1 MIGRASGLTHVY
13 AVDLVRVLTLACVIA
28 AHTTASV
35 NSLDSVSAGG
45 AAMLLHFTPVTFFAL
60 TAFVLVY
67 PYRDALA
74 ASLRADRGA
83 LRHLDHDLHRAGT
96 DHGAAATDRSTDP
109 TRINGQG
116 ADSPSPTP
124 SPSYNNSPSP
134 TLRPAR
140 PWPSPKA
147 VPESSNV
154 HHLQVR
160 VHGDAAQGLVVRRRC
175 RQIEPS
181 KSHVLIS
188 CGRPGTSSRRRACSP
203 MFFMSTSL

>member
-1 MIGRASGLTHVY
+1 MGTVARMVAVRATTQ
-13 AVDLVRVLTLACVIA
+13 AV
-28 AHTTASV
+28 
-35 NSLDSVSAGG
+35 
-45 AAMLLHFTPVTFFAL
+45 
-60 TAFVLVY
+60 AFVLVY

-96 DHGAAATDRSTDP
+96 DHGVAATDRSTDP

-147 VPESSNV
+147 VRESPVTSTTCRFV
-154 HHLQVR
+154 YTEM
-160 VHGDAAQGLVVRRRC
+160 RRR
-175 RQIEPS
+175 
-181 KSHVLIS
+181 
-188 CGRPGTSSRRRACSP
+188 G
-203 MFFMSTSL
+203 

>member
-1 MIGRASGLTHVY
+1 MTPDGDCSPDRCGASNNSGGQSPGGERNCQELRREDGAPPAAGVAEVSRSTVTQPTGRANGLTCVY
-13 AVDLVRVLTLACVIA
+13 AVDLVRVLIFACVIA

-45 AAMLLHFTPVTFFAL
+45 AAMLLHFTPETFFAL

-109 TRINGQG
+109 TRDQR
-116 ADSPSPTP
+116 T
-124 SPSYNNSPSP
+124 
-134 TLRPAR
+134 
-140 PWPSPKA
+140 
-147 VPESSNV
+147 
-154 HHLQVR
+154 
-160 VHGDAAQGLVVRRRC
+160 RRRLTVSN
-175 RQIEPS
+175 P
-181 KSHVLIS
+181 IS
-188 CGRPGTSSRRRACSP
+188 
-203 MFFMSTSL
+203 FV

>member
-83 LRHLDHDLHRAGT
+83 
-96 DHGAAATDRSTDP
+96 TDRSTDP
-109 TRINGQG
+109 TWINGQG

-140 PWPSPKA
+140 LA
-147 VPESSNV
+147 
-154 HHLQVR
+154 L
-160 VHGDAAQGLVVRRRC
+160 AQGGARE
-175 RQIEPS
+175 Q
-181 KSHVLIS
+181 
-188 CGRPGTSSRRRACSP
+188 
-203 MFFMSTSL
+203 